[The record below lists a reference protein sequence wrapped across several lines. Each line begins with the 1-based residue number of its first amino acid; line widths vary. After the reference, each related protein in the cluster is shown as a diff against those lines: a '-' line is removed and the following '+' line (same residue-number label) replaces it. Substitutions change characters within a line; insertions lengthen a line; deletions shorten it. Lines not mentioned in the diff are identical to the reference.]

1 MYERYVKRLLDII
14 LSLVGL
20 ILSCWLFLVIM
31 ILIKLDDPG
40 PVLFTQK
47 RVGVHKSYFQLYKF
61 RTMKMSAPH
70 DMPTHMLEHPE
81 EYITRVGRFLR
92 KSSLDEI
99 PQLINILKG
108 DMSIIGPRP
117 ALYNQEDL
125 VAERDKYGANDVR
138 PGLSG
143 LAQISGRDELEI
155 AEKARLDG
163 VYTRQI
169 GLRMDLKCFFGTVL
183 PALRGDGVIEG
194 THADLREM
202 EQK

>member
-61 RTMKMSAPH
+61 RTMKMSTPH

-138 PGLSG
+138 PAVRPGTDLWP
-143 LAQISGRDELEI
+143 GRAGDCRKGPAGWSVHPADWPSDGFKVLFWYSI
-155 AEKARLDG
+155 AR
-163 VYTRQI
+163 
-169 GLRMDLKCFFGTVL
+169 
-183 PALRGDGVIEG
+183 PAWGRC
-194 THADLREM
+194 H
-202 EQK
+202 